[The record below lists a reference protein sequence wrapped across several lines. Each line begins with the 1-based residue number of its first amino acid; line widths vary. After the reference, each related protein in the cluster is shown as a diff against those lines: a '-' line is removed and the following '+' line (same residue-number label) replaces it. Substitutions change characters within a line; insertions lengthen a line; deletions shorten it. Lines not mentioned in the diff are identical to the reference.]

1 MINVFDGNAVH
12 SPVTSNY
19 FFQIERWIWQQVTWV
34 TREQRHQ
41 QVEDRGANCR
51 EMTTGLFATDSLSS
65 LMSDYLHHLSR
76 PRCPIQWILCG
87 WGHPQSTTLPLNLN
101 TESADLVLCFNIS
114 EAEKRKN
121 TLFVLFLKSQK
132 WQTQYRFSRRQRM
145 NGLLGAPCWEQKRTI
160 SQRAAAGQLDNWRDE
175 RSIVHNYWER
185 EPHWVLI
192 GLGLGSNGCWSVI
205 SDRAWTAVKV
215 HFCPLFFRPWQGIN
229 RSG

>member
-1 MINVFDGNAVH
+1 MVPRWWLMDRVRQQLTWVTRQQGVWDRPTNYPQMINVFDGNAVH

-19 FFQIERWIWQQVTWV
+19 CFQIEGWIWQQVTWV

-114 EAEKRKN
+114 EAEKKEKHIICSFPQVTKMEN
-121 TLFVLFLKSQK
+121 
-132 WQTQYRFSRRQRM
+132 
-145 NGLLGAPCWEQKRTI
+145 I
-160 SQRAAAGQLDNWRDE
+160 
-175 RSIVHNYWER
+175 
-185 EPHWVLI
+185 
-192 GLGLGSNGCWSVI
+192 
-205 SDRAWTAVKV
+205 
-215 HFCPLFFRPWQGIN
+215 
-229 RSG
+229 